1 VVWSQQKI
9 FDFVNRQ
16 LNELAYQS
24 HVQGGTMVPSQINI
38 LITCVLTI
46 VFWEVLQKFKVP
58 SRQRRFFTFFVISL
72 FTYYSLILIISMT
85 TPPHSI
91 DYAGSKLGL
100 VLVSLFLPFGI
111 IGFSLLLKKF
121 FEQKSFAWIYSFAV
135 VIFLLTAG
143 PPTSPTSPV
152 WTQLGF
158 PGPVNARANDLSDS
172 YWGSALIEKI
182 ESNPDKRILCFAHN
196 TLIADPMDISI
207 CTRFAAGIQG
217 FDKEMI
223 AEFWR
228 QVNLNV
234 ASIEDFRV
242 RTDEQFFKQYDFLII
257 DELLPQSPE
266 VKINYLSEIITS
278 K

>member
-1 VVWSQQKI
+1 V
-9 FDFVNRQ
+9 
-16 LNELAYQS
+16 
-24 HVQGGTMVPSQINI
+24 
-38 LITCVLTI
+38 
-46 VFWEVLQKFKVP
+46 
-58 SRQRRFFTFFVISL
+58 
-72 FTYYSLILIISMT
+72 
-85 TPPHSI
+85 
-91 DYAGSKLGL
+91 
-100 VLVSLFLPFGI
+100 
-111 IGFSLLLKKF
+111 
-121 FEQKSFAWIYSFAV
+121 
-135 VIFLLTAG
+135 
-143 PPTSPTSPV
+143 
-152 WTQLGF
+152 
-158 PGPVNARANDLSDS
+158 
-172 YWGSALIEKI
+172 
-182 ESNPDKRILCFAHN
+182 
-196 TLIADPMDISI
+196 DISI